1 MRGWLTVL
9 DFEATELND
18 PRAIEIGL
26 LALDENLNEVARY
39 ESVIKPP
46 VPVRQQIRGLT
57 RLSKDQIDKAPTFK
71 QLWPDIHPFISER
84 VVVAHNSSYDIKVLY
99 KEFFPLQLEDF
110 LPPSLCTYQ
119 WSKKTFPQLP
129 KHTLEHMSNHF
140 NIPNE
145 FAHSALGDVLATHQ
159 LLKELAKSNPEL
171 AKKIVQIKDET
182 FPLQTPNYGTGKA
195 LVRNRNY
202 AEEVDLDEI
211 ISDLRKIGKTDVVIT
226 GTPAIGKE
234 GMGAELQTVGLNW
247 LESPVVKKVA
257 FVIRANKGSGNSK
270 IERAKELGIHVIS
283 EDDAIVLITKLRSLD
298 SNI

>member
-9 DFEATELND
+9 DFEATELHN

-57 RLSKDQIDKAPTFK
+57 RLSKDQITKAPTFK
-71 QLWPDIHPFISER
+71 QLWPDIYPFISER

-99 KEFFPLQLEDF
+99 KEFFTLQLEDF

-140 NIPNE
+140 NIVNE
-145 FAHSALGDVLATHQ
+145 FAHSALGDVLATHR
-159 LLKELAKSNPEL
+159 LLEELVRANPNL
-171 AKKIVQIKDET
+171 AQKIVEIKGET
-182 FPLQTPNYGTGKA
+182 FPLQLPNHHA
-195 LVRNRNY
+195 EQPMIRNRNY
-202 AEEVDLDEI
+202 AEEVDLNEI
-211 ISDLRKIGKTDVVIT
+211 IGDLRTIGKKDVVIT

-234 GMGAELQTVGLNW
+234 GMAAELKSVGLNW
-247 LESPVVKKVA
+247 LESPVVARVA
-257 FVIRANKGSGNSK
+257 FVIRANRGSGNSK

-283 EDDAIVLITKLRSLD
+283 EDDALLLITNMRNLGFK
-298 SNI
+298 